1 MNFSFPCFRQ
11 SSSAEAL
18 RDEVREFIARERAE
32 DRWRRQGDFAIHYDP
47 EFSRRLGER
56 GWIGMTWPRAYGGNE
71 RSMLERLVVT
81 EELLAAN
88 APVAAHW
95 IADRQSG
102 PLLLR
107 FGTEEQRR
115 KYLPGIAAG
124 ELFFSIGM
132 SEPDSGS
139 DLASVRTRGV
149 KVDGGWRITG
159 RKVWTTFAHSNHY
172 AITLVRT
179 GEREKS
185 RHAGLTQF
193 VVDLKNTPG
202 LTIRPIV
209 NMAGTHEF
217 NELTFDDAFVP
228 DDAIVGAPGNGWS
241 QVTSELAFERSGP
254 ERYLSSIRLGEALVN
269 AAGPSPEPRVL
280 EAIGRLAARLA
291 ALRSMSL
298 AVAAML
304 ANGEMPNLEA
314 ALIKDLGN
322 AYERELI
329 EVARRLQ
336 PVLPAIDTEFE
347 DALAECTIYSPS
359 WMLRGGTREILRGI
373 VARGLGLR

>member
-1 MNFSFPCFRQ
+1 MSFNFPYFRPFAG
-11 SSSAEAL
+11 SEEL
-18 RDEVREFIARERAE
+18 RAEVREFIARERA
-32 DRWRRQGDFAIHYDP
+32 DGRWRRQGDFAIHYDP
-47 EFSRRLGER
+47 DFSRRLGER
-56 GWIGMTWPRAYGGNE
+56 GWIGMTWPKAYGGSE

-124 ELFFSIGM
+124 ESFFSIGM

-149 KVDGGWRITG
+149 KVDGGWLVTG
-159 RKVWTTFAHSNHY
+159 RKVWTTFAHRNHY

-179 GEREKS
+179 GEREES

-193 VVDLKNTPG
+193 VVDLKNTQG
-202 LTIRPIV
+202 LTIRPII

-217 NELTFDDAFVP
+217 NELTFDEAFVP
-228 DDAIVGAPGNGWS
+228 DEAIVGAPGNGWT
-241 QVTSELAFERSGP
+241 QVTSELAYERSGP
-254 ERYLSSIRLGEALVN
+254 ERYLSSIRLAEALVA
-269 AAGPSPEPRVL
+269 AAGRTPEPRVL
-280 EAIGRLAARLA
+280 EAIGRLAARLC
-291 ALRSMSL
+291 ALRGMSL

-304 ANGEMPNLEA
+304 ANGETPNLEA

-329 EVARRLQ
+329 EVARNLQ
-336 PVLPAIDTEFE
+336 PVLPAIDTEFDE
-347 DALAECTIYSPS
+347 ALAECTIYSPS
-359 WMLRGGTREILRGI
+359 WMLRGGTREILRGL

>member
-1 MNFSFPCFRQ
+1 MSFSFPYFRPPDG
-11 SSSAEAL
+11 AEEL
-18 RDEVREFIARERAE
+18 RAEVREFIASERAE
-32 DRWRRQGDFAIHYDP
+32 GRWQRRGDFATHYDP

-56 GWIGMTWPRAYGGNE
+56 GWIGMTWPKAYGGRE

-115 KYLPGIAAG
+115 KHLPEIAAG
-124 ELFFSIGM
+124 RSFFSIGM

-149 KVDGGWRITG
+149 KVDGGWLITG
-159 RKVWTTFAHSNHY
+159 RKVWTTFAHENHY

-179 GEREKS
+179 GEREES
-185 RHAGLTQF
+185 RHAGLSQF
-193 VVDLKNTPG
+193 IVDLKNTKG
-202 LTIRPIV
+202 LDIRPIV

-217 NELTFDDAFVP
+217 NELTFDEAFVP
-228 DDAIVGAPGNGWS
+228 DDALVGAPGNGWT
-241 QVTSELAFERSGP
+241 QVTSELAYERSGP
-254 ERYLSSIRLGEALVN
+254 ERYLSSIRLGEALVA
-269 AAGPSPEPRVL
+269 AAGKSPEPRVL
-280 EAIGRLAARLA
+280 EAIGRLAARLC
-291 ALRSMSL
+291 ALRGMSL

-304 ANGEMPNLEA
+304 ANGETPNLEA

-329 EVARRLQ
+329 EVARNLQ
-336 PVLPAIDTEFE
+336 PALPAIDTEFDE
-347 DALAECTIYSPS
+347 ALAECTIYSPS
-359 WMLRGGTREILRGI
+359 WMLRGGTREILRGL